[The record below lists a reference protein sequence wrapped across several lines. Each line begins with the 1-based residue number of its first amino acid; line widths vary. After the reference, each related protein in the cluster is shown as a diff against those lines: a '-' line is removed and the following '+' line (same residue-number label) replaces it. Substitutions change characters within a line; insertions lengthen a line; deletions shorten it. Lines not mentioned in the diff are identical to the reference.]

1 MESLCGPSQKEI
13 QELKEK
19 LEAKIKELKK
29 RKVPK
34 IPQTITDSDSGDES
48 TQEKLNVLKLSSKKI

>member
-1 MESLCGPSQKEI
+1 MEFSCGPSQKEI

-19 LEAKIKELKK
+19 LEATIKELKK

-34 IPQTITDSDSGDES
+34 IPQNITDSDSDDES
-48 TQEKLNVLKLSSKKI
+48 TQEKLNDGLNWNY